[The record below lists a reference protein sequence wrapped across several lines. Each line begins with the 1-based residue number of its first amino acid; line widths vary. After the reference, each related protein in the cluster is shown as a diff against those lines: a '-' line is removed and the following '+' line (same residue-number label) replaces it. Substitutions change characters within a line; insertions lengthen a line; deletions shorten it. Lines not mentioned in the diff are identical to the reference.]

1 MHIFAVTVKG
11 QVMIPSD
18 IRQRHHIT
26 KGTKIRFLEDGEDII
41 MRPVNRQTI
50 QALRGSL
57 KGYGPMMKTL
67 LKDKKL
73 EREL

>member
-1 MHIFAVTVKG
+1 MRTFAVTVKG
-11 QVMIPSD
+11 QVVIPSD

-26 KGTKIRFLEDGEDII
+26 KGTKIHFLEDGENII
-41 MRPVNRQTI
+41 MRPVNRHTI

-57 KGYGPMMKTL
+57 KGYGSMMKTL
-67 LKDKKL
+67 LEDKKF